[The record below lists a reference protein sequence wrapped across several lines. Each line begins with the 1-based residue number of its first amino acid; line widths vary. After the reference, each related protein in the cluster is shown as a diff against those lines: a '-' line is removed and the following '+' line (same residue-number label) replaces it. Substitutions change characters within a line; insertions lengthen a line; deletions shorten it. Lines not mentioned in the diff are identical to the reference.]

1 MRPVMPLSVSNPHGV
16 ITVYVEKERIESSD
30 SRPLRPARL
39 GEPERNGDG
48 SRVAELVRD
57 G

>member
-39 GEPERNGDG
+39 SEPERNGDG